1 MQEIPKSVQKTVD
14 VISAELRLLPNL
26 EEVTRGTSVLLP
38 SATKMEKEDAVSIWS
53 KVLTNIVRISA
64 E

>member
-14 VISAELRLLPNL
+14 VISAELRLLPDL
-26 EEVTRGTSVLLP
+26 EEVTRGTSALLP
-38 SATKMEKEDAVSIWS
+38 NATKMEKADAVSIWS